1 MLAISQKLLD
11 DQFAV
16 DDAVATPDTF
26 RYVGVEDTTHYIEWG
41 DGVSAGE
48 VTIETAP
55 KPAYD
60 GTWAPVAV
68 VTFDGSVT
76 PAPKQEYVRVQG
88 NYGAMRHRI
97 TSIVVDGTVTT
108 RIEGAD

>member
-1 MLAISQKLLD
+1 MLAISQKLLNEA
-11 DQFAV
+11 FAA

-26 RYVGVEDTTHYIEWG
+26 RTISTDETTHYIEWSE
-41 DGVSAGE
+41 GVGSGE

-55 KPAYD
+55 KPSYD

-68 VTFDGSVT
+68 VTFDGT
-76 PAPKQEYVRVQG
+76 NPAPKQEYVRVQG

-97 TSIVVDGTVTT
+97 TSPVVDGSVTT
-108 RIEGAD
+108 RIEGHE